1 MNISMEEFI
10 ARASQWDPGF
20 PARIRGAT
28 AREIQALAR
37 LTGIPLPGVYEAFL
51 ARMGHGDGNLD
62 VGMDGTTDIS
72 AMIDYYRDS
81 LSEGGWFPPHCIAI
95 GTGRIASDI
104 CLEIVPTGEPRV
116 VFTEGN
122 KVFGLYS
129 ESLMGLLFR
138 NAFLGFRLYT
148 RPSHAFY
155 ASSYAA
161 LGWMNRMDDARRVIR
176 ELGFDE
182 EWFSDSI
189 CVCAERGDTAIG
201 MTQFEKEGM
210 GVSIGSQDASEIVRI
225 GDVLKK
231 QLGLSL
237 QKPR

>member
-1 MNISMEEFI
+1 MDEFI

-28 AREIQALAR
+28 AQEIQALAR
-37 LTGIPLPGVYEAFL
+37 LTGLPLPGVYEAFL
-51 ARMGHGDGNLD
+51 ARMGHGDGDLD

-81 LSEGGWFPPHCIAI
+81 LSEDEGFPPHCIVI
-95 GTGRIASDI
+95 GTGSISSDI

-122 KVFGLYS
+122 KVYGLYA

-148 RPSHAFY
+148 RPSYAFY

-161 LGWMNRMDDARRVIR
+161 LGLMNRVDEARRVIL
-176 ELGFDE
+176 ELGFEE

-201 MTQFEKEGM
+201 ITQFEKQGM
-210 GVSIGSQDASEIVRI
+210 GVSIGSRDASELARI
-225 GDVLKK
+225 GEVLKK
-231 QLGLSL
+231 KLGLSL